1 MELFKQ
7 GHHWHTEMTGT
18 VSQLNNLFSI
28 AITKYLRQCSWI
40 FHGLQQAEPT
50 ELMMVEE
57 VKCNIES
64 AATVVMLIRESSIE
78 SDPVY

>member
-1 MELFKQ
+1 MEIFKQ

-50 ELMMVEE
+50 DGGRGEM
-57 VKCNIES
+57 
-64 AATVVMLIRESSIE
+64 
-78 SDPVY
+78 